1 MYWAN
6 GVFINSMWVMKR
18 HLKGIGLLT
27 FFWASIEGCI
37 GDLGVMVPLFK
48 DQDKDFDFLYH

>member
-1 MYWAN
+1 MGYEASFE
-6 GVFINSMWVMKR
+6 GHRSPYV
-18 HLKGIGLLT
+18 
-27 FFWASIEGCI
+27 FWASIEGCI